1 MKLQKK
7 PLAIG
12 CMAALAGILSTPN
25 AFATGTCYAFTSPEP
40 TIESVDGGPP
50 IVLRYIPTSVGPL
63 TTDTEAY
70 RFGHLRQTAFSLV
83 GKATALFDL
92 SCAELTEANGACP
105 VSSEYYQIRLM
116 TTIDGTIIVGR
127 PISGVYSPDA
137 PGAHMGINMH
147 LLRYVPGFG
156 EVRVGPVDLEC
167 TTSQTSATPNQWL
180 CSVRAEFDVPVVDSI
195 FWQFA
200 TTQPIVLQKVNSG
213 ETPAC
218 SVFQDGRPEVVL

>member
-1 MKLQKK
+1 MKAQKK

-25 AFATGTCYAFTSPEP
+25 AFATGASACYAFTSAEP
-40 TIESVDGGPP
+40 RIESVDGGPP
-50 IVLRYIPTSVGPL
+50 IVLRYLPTSVGGL
-63 TTDTEAY
+63 TTDTEVA
-70 RFGHLRQTAFSLV
+70 RFAHLRQTAFSLV
-83 GKATALFDL
+83 GKGTALFDL
-92 SCAELTEANGACP
+92 SCAALNGACP
-105 VSSEYYQIRLM
+105 VSSEYYQVRLM
-116 TTIDGTIIVGR
+116 TTIDGTIIIGR
-127 PISGVYSPDA
+127 PVAGVYSPDA

-156 EVRVGPVDLEC
+156 GVRVGPVDLEC

-180 CSVRAEFDVPVVDSI
+180 CSVRLEFDVPVVDSI

-200 TTQPIVLQKVNSG
+200 TTQPIVLQKVNPG

-218 SVFQDGRPEVVL
+218 SVFQDGRPEVDL